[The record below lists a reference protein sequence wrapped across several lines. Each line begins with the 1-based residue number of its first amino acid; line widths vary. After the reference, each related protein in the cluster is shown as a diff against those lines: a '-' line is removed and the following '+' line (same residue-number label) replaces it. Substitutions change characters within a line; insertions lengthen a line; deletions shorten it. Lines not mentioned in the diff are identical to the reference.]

1 VTWVAMMT
9 GKTLN
14 IQVNAR
20 NRAYT
25 LDGTSDDKILNLG
38 LSNAIDLPY
47 ECGSGTCGTCKARL
61 ISGEI
66 CDRWPEAPGRKFL
79 KVKKGEFLMC
89 QCAAKTDSVIEVES
103 FVHTME
109 AGACVPGLMNGRVS
123 SARLLT
129 PDVMSLQ
136 ITMDQTVDFDAGQF
150 MLVQFPDIEGFRGW
164 SMVNYQRHAKTL
176 DFVIKKKPDGVLSEW
191 LFNNHCEGVE
201 VELYGPLGNATFYSR
216 LARNILCIAG
226 GSGIAG
232 IMSILSR
239 AAQDGYFSQYSGDV
253 FFGVRTMKDAFFLD
267 ELSAF
272 RAECGEKLNITIALS
287 DEDVPASALASYSQL
302 GFDKGFVHEV
312 AGRHM
317 EERFQNVRAYLAGPP
332 PLVNGSI
339 GMLLRARVT
348 TDNIRY
354 DKFS

>member
-1 VTWVAMMT
+1 MMT
-9 GKTLN
+9 SKTLN

-20 NRAYT
+20 NRAYA
-25 LDGTSDDKILNLG
+25 LDGTSNDKILNLG
-38 LSNAIDLPY
+38 LSNAVDLPY

-66 CDRWPEAPGRKFL
+66 CDQWPEAPGRKFL
-79 KVKKGEFLMC
+79 KLKKGEFLMC

-109 AGACVPGLMNGRVS
+109 AGACVPAPLMGRIS
-123 SARLLT
+123 SVKLLT
-129 PDVMSLQ
+129 ADVMFLQ
-136 ITMDQTVDFDAGQF
+136 IALEQTVDFDAGQF
-150 MLVQFPDIEGFRGW
+150 MLVQFPEVEGFRGW
-164 SMVNYQRHAKTL
+164 SMVNYDRHAKTL
-176 DFVIKKKPDGVLSEW
+176 DFVIKKKPGGKLSEW
-191 LFNNHCEGVE
+191 LFNNNCEGVE
-201 VELYGPLGNATFYSR
+201 VELFGPMGNATFYSR
-216 LARNILCIAG
+216 LAKNILCIAG

-239 AAQDGYFSQYSGDV
+239 ASQDGYFSQYNGDV
-253 FFGVRTMKDAFFLD
+253 FFGVRTMKDVFFLD
-267 ELSAF
+267 ELSAL
-272 RAECGEKLNITIALS
+272 RGDCGEKLNITIALS
-287 DEDVPASALASYSQL
+287 EEEAADDARNDYPLLA
-302 GFDKGFVHEV
+302 FDQGFVHEV

-317 EERFQNVRAYLAGPP
+317 EDRYQNLRAYLAGPP

>member
-1 VTWVAMMT
+1 MMT
-9 GKTLN
+9 AKRMN

-25 LDGTSDDKILNLG
+25 LDGTGKDKILNLG
-38 LSNAIDLPY
+38 LSNAVALPY

-66 CDRWPEAPGRKFL
+66 ADLWPEAPGRKYL
-79 KVKKGEFLMC
+79 KLKNGEFLMC

-109 AGACVPGLMNGRVS
+109 AGACVPAPIKGRIS
-123 SARLLT
+123 TARLLT
-129 PDVMSLQ
+129 RDVILLRVAL
-136 ITMDQTVDFDAGQF
+136 DQTVDFDAGQF
-150 MLVQFPDIEGFRGW
+150 MLVQFPEVKGYRGW
-164 SMVNYQRHAKTL
+164 SMVNYQRHADSL
-176 DFVIKKKPDGVLSEW
+176 DFVIKKKPGGALSEW
-191 LFNNHCEGVE
+191 LFSHDCAGVE
-201 VELYGPLGNATFYSR
+201 VELFGPMGDATFYSR
-216 LARNILCIAG
+216 LGKNILCIAG

-239 AAQDGYFSQYSGDV
+239 AAQDGYFSQYNGDV
-253 FFGVRTMKDAFFLD
+253 FFGVRTMQDTFFLD
-267 ELSAF
+267 ELAAL
-272 RAECGEKLNITIALS
+272 RGECGDKLNITIALS
-287 DEDVPASALASYSQL
+287 EEDPPGSAQTDHPQL
-302 GFDKGFVHEV
+302 VFDKGFVHEV
-312 AGRHM
+312 AARYM
-317 EERFQNVRAYLAGPP
+317 EDRYQNVRAYLAGPT

>member
-1 VTWVAMMT
+1 MMT
-9 GKTLN
+9 SKTLN
-14 IQVNAR
+14 IQINAR

-25 LDGTSDDKILNLG
+25 LDGTSNDKILNLG
-38 LSNAIDLPY
+38 LSNAVDLPY

-66 CDRWPEAPGRKFL
+66 SDQWPEAPGHKVL
-79 KVKKGEFLMC
+79 KLNKGEFLMC
-89 QCAAKTDSVIEVES
+89 QCTAKTDSVIEVES

-109 AGACVPGLMNGRVS
+109 AGACVPAPIIGRIS
-123 SARLLT
+123 TAKLLT
-129 PDVMSLQ
+129 PDVIFLQ
-136 ITMDQTVDFDAGQF
+136 VAVDQTVDFDAGQF
-150 MLVQFPDIEGFRGW
+150 MLVQFPEVAGFRGW
-164 SMVNYQRHAKTL
+164 SMVNYQRHAETL
-176 DFVIKKKPDGVLSEW
+176 DFVIKKKPGGALSEW
-191 LFNNHCEGVE
+191 LFDNNCEGVE
-201 VELYGPLGNATFYSR
+201 VELFGPMGDATFYSR
-216 LARNILCIAG
+216 LAKNILCIAG

-239 AAQDGYFSQYSGDV
+239 AAQDGYFSQYNGDV
-253 FFGVRTMKDAFFLD
+253 FFGVRTMEDAFFLD

-272 RAECGEKLNITIALS
+272 RAECGDKLKITIALS
-287 DEDVPASALASYSQL
+287 EEDAPVSAQTDYPQL
-302 GFDKGFVHEV
+302 VFDKGFVHEV

-317 EERFQNVRAYLAGPP
+317 EDRYQNLRAYLAGPP

>member
-1 VTWVAMMT
+1 MMT
-9 GKTLN
+9 AKTLN

-25 LDGTSDDKILNLG
+25 LDGTSNDKILNLG
-38 LSNAIDLPY
+38 LSNAVHLPY

-61 ISGEI
+61 VSGEI
-66 CDRWPEAPGRKFL
+66 NDRWPEAPGRKYL
-79 KVKKGEFLMC
+79 KLNKGEFLMC
-89 QCAAKTDSVIEVES
+89 QCAASSDSVIEVES

-109 AGACVPGLMNGRVS
+109 AGACVPASIKGRVS

-129 PDVMSLQ
+129 PDVIFLQ
-136 ITMDQTVDFDAGQF
+136 VALDRTVDFDAGQF
-150 MLVQFPDIEGFRGW
+150 MLVQFPAVVGFRGW
-164 SMVNYQRHAKTL
+164 SMVNYERHAKTL
-176 DFVIKKKPDGVLSEW
+176 DFVIKKKPGGKLSEW
-191 LFNNHCEGVE
+191 LFANDCVDVE
-201 VELYGPLGNATFYSR
+201 VELFGPMGDATFYSR
-216 LARNILCIAG
+216 LGKNILCIAG

-239 AAQDGYFSQYSGDV
+239 AAQDGYFSQYNGDV
-253 FFGVRTMKDAFFLD
+253 FFGVRTMADAFFLD
-267 ELSAF
+267 ELSRF
-272 RAECGEKLNITIALS
+272 RTECGDKVNITVALS
-287 DEDVPASALASYSQL
+287 EEEAPASAHSSYPQL
-302 GFDKGFVHEV
+302 IFDKGFVHEV

-317 EERFQNVRAYLAGPP
+317 ENRYENVRAYLAGPP